1 MHEEMKSLHKNNT
14 YELMELPKGKRALKN
29 KWVLKKKPEPNRLQ
43 PRRGNIY
50 GTTRRVYNQRQ
61 GTLSVSIK
69 EKLVWSQ
76 ADTEIVKFS
85 DGEFIIFLLYVD
97 DMLIVGRDTGKI
109 DKLKKELSKSFE
121 MKDLGFLSNPGKK
134 HRATMKWILKYLR
147 GTSKTCLYFRTNK
160 PVLVGCTYA
169 HMARDVDS
177 KKSTSCYLIIFSRG
191 TMSWQSRLQK
201 YVTLSTIEAEY
212 IVITEA
218 SKELL

>member
-1 MHEEMKSLHKNNT
+1 MPYASVVGSLMYAMVCMRPDIVHVV
-14 YELMELPKGKRALKN
+14 G
-29 KWVLKKKPEPNRLQ
+29 VVNR
-43 PRRGNIY
+43 
-50 GTTRRVYNQRQ
+50 
-61 GTLSVSIK
+61 
-69 EKLVWSQ
+69 
-76 ADTEIVKFS
+76 
-85 DGEFIIFLLYVD
+85 
-97 DMLIVGRDTGKI
+97 
-109 DKLKKELSKSFE
+109 
-121 MKDLGFLSNPGKK
+121 FLSNPGKK